1 MVSFLF
7 GTVYFHGRLVVKIF
21 FQCIFHHQLIPFP
34 KFFKHTPT
42 TMTIWYWIE
51 FFPPTTGMLK
61 SQLVCMYLYICTT
74 GTTRLHL
81 VLLCENYKSYT
92 TFIIILF
99 ALSLS
104 TYVSSTTPLT
114 TLLPC
119 AIIVIFK
126 VTIIFPT
133 RVENGTTVLIRFW
146 NWTWNV
152 NNGL

>member
-74 GTTRLHL
+74 GTTRLYSIALRKLQKLYNLYHIVCTFSMFL
-81 VLLCENYKSYT
+81 VLLHT
-92 TFIIILF
+92 
-99 ALSLS
+99 
-104 TYVSSTTPLT
+104 T

>member
-61 SQLVCMYLYICTT
+61 SQLVCIYICTT
-74 GTTRLHL
+74 
-81 VLLCENYKSYT
+81 VLLDCSAKITKVIQPLSYCLH
-92 TFIIILF
+92 FL
-99 ALSLS
+99 
-104 TYVSSTTPLT
+104 YVSSTTTYYFT
-114 TLLPC
+114 TLC
-119 AIIVIFK
+119 
-126 VTIIFPT
+126 
-133 RVENGTTVLIRFW
+133 
-146 NWTWNV
+146 
-152 NNGL
+152 NNCNFQGYHYISNKG